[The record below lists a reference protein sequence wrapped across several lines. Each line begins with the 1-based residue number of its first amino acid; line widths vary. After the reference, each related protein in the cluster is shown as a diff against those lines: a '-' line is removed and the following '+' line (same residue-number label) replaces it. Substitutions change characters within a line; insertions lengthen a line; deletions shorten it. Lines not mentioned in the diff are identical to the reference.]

1 MNQLF
6 TEQSA
11 LDLSEN
17 STPRLSHQQ
26 TELASELHYNV
37 SELEKI
43 KSKLLK
49 VRKDLTTTRSQCRE
63 IMAKLEDMKFED
75 DDLAMTGTHDQEPQL
90 DRYGD
95 TNLDTYLNLYLTCR

>member
-1 MNQLF
+1 MKQLF

-11 LDLSEN
+11 LDLSED
-17 STPRLSHQQ
+17 STQRLSHRQ

-49 VRKDLTTTRSQCRE
+49 VRKDLTTARVQCRE
-63 IMAKLEDMKFED
+63 MMAKLEDMKFED
-75 DDLAMTGTHDQEPQL
+75 DDLAMTESQDQGSQL
-90 DRYGD
+90 DRYVNA
-95 TNLDTYLNLYLTCR
+95 NL